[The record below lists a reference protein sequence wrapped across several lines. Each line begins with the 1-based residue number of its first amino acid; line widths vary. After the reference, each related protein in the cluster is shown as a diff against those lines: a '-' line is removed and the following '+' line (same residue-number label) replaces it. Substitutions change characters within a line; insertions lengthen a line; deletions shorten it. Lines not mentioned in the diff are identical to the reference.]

1 MGVTDSEGLVVDSRG
16 RLILPSLI
24 FTNFVNGTPGILTGL
39 LLIDI
44 GYTFGQPV
52 GIMGQIRTV
61 SAMAAVVSALL
72 VGALSMRYRYKS
84 LLMVGQLFLLVSA
97 LGCTVAK
104 SFQMM
109 LIFFPLTGFGMSIV
123 VPMAFSLIAR
133 YFPLDSRAKAVGWM
147 VAGGSLSYVVGS
159 QVITYLAGI
168 GGWRMAY
175 MGFVIPAI
183 ILGLLLS
190 YVGFPREETGGT
202 AGTGGGS
209 LVEGYRAV
217 LLKRSAAACLFATV
231 LRLASFQLVL
241 LYATSFFRQQ
251 FELPRGMASLLMTG
265 VALCYSLGSLT
276 SGRLV
281 GRFGRRRLVITT
293 TLLAGLFTVL
303 MTLLPNYWMA
313 VLMDLLGGWFFG
325 MSQSASQSLNLEQVP
340 EFRGIMMSLNSATG
354 SLGSALGAGIGGA
367 TLLAYGYWMSGTIL
381 GALGLVAALTYIFL
395 TVDPTAQG

>member
-1 MGVTDSEGLVVDSRG
+1 MVAGDSEGLVIDSRG

-52 GIMGQIRTV
+52 GIMGQIRTA

-97 LGCTVAK
+97 LGCTVAQ

-202 AGTGGGS
+202 AGTGGVS

-217 LLKRSAAACLFATV
+217 LLRRSAAACLFATV
-231 LRLASFQLVL
+231 LRMASFQLVL

-303 MTLLPNYWMA
+303 MTLLPNFWMA

-367 TLLAYGYWMSGTIL
+367 ALLAYGYWMSGAIL
-381 GALGLVAALTYIFL
+381 GALGFVAALIYIFL